1 MKDASLPITLIV
13 VGLVWLA
20 WHFHLF
26 PDMDWV
32 ISLAFIAGGV
42 VVLVTDGI
50 NKSSIV
56 TGPLLIG
63 VGAAWLLHDQYRVS
77 WSVLI
82 PVMLVL
88 IGVLMLVAR
97 RPGVPE
103 RRSPPPKSG

>member
-1 MKDASLPITLIV
+1 MRDASLPITLIV

-20 WHFHLF
+20 WHIHLF

-32 ISLAFIAGGV
+32 ISLAFITGGG

-63 VGAAWLLHDQYRVS
+63 VGAAWLLHDQYRIG

-82 PVMLVL
+82 PAMLVL
-88 IGVLMLVAR
+88 TGVLMLVAR
-97 RPGVPE
+97 SAAIPE
-103 RRSPPPKSG
+103 RRGSPPKSG